1 MFLFH
6 VQSSLTVLGKGSNLT
21 NDVFLDWKG
30 SQPFTFVMFRLTGVQ
45 PVIFSAV
52 PIETLLLIFTGLIL
66 KPMQLSDFLNI
77 NTWGDS
83 VRKVLFGM
91 LPRRAQIEKV
101 RTEINSGLLKKY
113 GRMTRLEVDK
123 ESKTINAD
131 LDLKGEKEGIR
142 ITLSNYRLIQE
153 GKNPVLEF
161 GVIGAS
167 REWLDVL
174 LKTLVKTS
182 VIPERMEVKN
192 LLHQTVIKALL

>member
-1 MFLFH
+1 
-6 VQSSLTVLGKGSNLT
+6 
-21 NDVFLDWKG
+21 
-30 SQPFTFVMFRLTGVQ
+30 
-45 PVIFSAV
+45 
-52 PIETLLLIFTGLIL
+52 
-66 KPMQLSDFLNI
+66 MQLNDFLNVSA
-77 NTWGDS
+77 WGDS

-101 RTEINSGLLKKY
+101 RTEINNGLLKKY
-113 GRMTRLEVDK
+113 GRMTKLEVDK
-123 ESKTINAD
+123 ESKIINAD

-142 ITLSNYRLIQE
+142 ITLSNYRLIQDGE
-153 GKNPVLEF
+153 NPVLEF

-192 LLHQTVIKALL
+192 LLHQTVVKALL